1 MIIQLNYFHD
11 SLQRKYFHDSL
22 NIVVILVRFKRVQ

>member
-22 NIVVILVRFKRVQ
+22 DIVVILVRFKRVQ